1 MEILKTILST
11 TAFVGILTFSQFAD
25 AQNITQKSSKI
36 TVNGTSTLHDW
47 TMSASSSTFTGTVS
61 GNAITNVK
69 FSIPV
74 KNLSSTKGKMMD
86 NKAYKALKTDTAPN
100 ISFAATSIPVG
111 SGNVSGKMT
120 IAGVTKNVSFPVT
133 VVKKGAAYT
142 IDGTET
148 IKMSDYGVEKPGF
161 MGVKTGDDVT
171 VKVSIVA
178 Q

>member
-1 MEILKTILST
+1 MKILKTILST
-11 TAFVGILTFSQFAD
+11 TVFVGILTFSQFTN
-25 AQNITQKSSKI
+25 AQNITQKSSKV
-36 TVNGTSTLHDW
+36 TVNGTSSLHDW
-47 TMSASSSTFTGTVS
+47 AMTASSSTFTGTVS
-61 GNAITNVK
+61 GNSITNVK

-74 KNLSSTKGKMMD
+74 KNLTSTKGNMMN
-86 NKAYKALKTDTAPN
+86 NKAYKALKSDSTPN
-100 ISFAATSIPVG
+100 ISFTAVSIPVG

-133 VVKKGAAYT
+133 VVKKGTAYT

-161 MGVKTGDDVT
+161 MGVKTGDEVT